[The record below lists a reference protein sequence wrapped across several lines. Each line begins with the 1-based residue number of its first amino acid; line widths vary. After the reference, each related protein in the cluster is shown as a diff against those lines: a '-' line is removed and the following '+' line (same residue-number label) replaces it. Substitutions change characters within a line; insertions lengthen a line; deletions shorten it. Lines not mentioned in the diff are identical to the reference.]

1 MREMIKV
8 HFQGG
13 TKIVRFAG
21 ICICAAL
28 ISSPMVANA
37 QMADQVEL
45 REINSR
51 NAIST
56 PAVANPFSLL
66 DLSRVQWS
74 HSYSVSYGSSRRG
87 SGSYG
92 MATTSMFYEFSPALS
107 LAVGVG
113 IGHNPGALFSSNTNS
128 SSELFPSFSLDYHP
142 SSKFRLN
149 LTVAR
154 MPYSPRSLY
163 PYGYNSVGIT
173 QGGLFGYPSFIDH
186 R

>member
-8 HFQGG
+8 HF
-13 TKIVRFAG
+13 TSARLARVAG
-21 ICICAAL
+21 AFFCAAL
-28 ISSPMVANA
+28 ISLPTAASA

-56 PAVANPFSLL
+56 PAVTNPFSLL

-74 HSYSVSYGSSRRG
+74 HSYSFSYGSSGRG

-113 IGHNPGALFSSNTNS
+113 IGHNPVALFSSNTNS
-128 SSELFPSFSLDYHP
+128 SAELFPSFSLDYHP

-154 MPYSPRSLY
+154 TPYSPRSLY

-173 QGGLFGYPSFIDH
+173 QGGLFGYPSFID
-186 R
+186 RR